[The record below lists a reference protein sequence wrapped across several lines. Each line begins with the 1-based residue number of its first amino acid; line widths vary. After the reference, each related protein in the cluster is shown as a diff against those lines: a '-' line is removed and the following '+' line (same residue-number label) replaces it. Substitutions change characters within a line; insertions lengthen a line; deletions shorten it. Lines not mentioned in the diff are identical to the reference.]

1 MKNYGLQKL
10 QTTLFSDAQN
20 VRIVERGNVADT
32 RDKIQKSDVV
42 V

>member
-10 QTTLFSDAQN
+10 QTALFSDAQN
-20 VRIVERGNVADT
+20 VRIVKRGNVADE
-32 RDKIQKSDVV
+32 IQKTQKGIVV